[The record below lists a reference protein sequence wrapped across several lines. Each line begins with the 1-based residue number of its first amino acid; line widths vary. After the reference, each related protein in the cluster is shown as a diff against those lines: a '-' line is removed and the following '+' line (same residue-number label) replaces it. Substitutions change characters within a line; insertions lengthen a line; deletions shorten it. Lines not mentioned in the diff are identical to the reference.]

1 MIYKGALS
9 ALIEREP
16 RIVIEGVDPGRP
28 ELLVTF
34 TPAARPR
41 SISATLPAGKVF
53 ISSALTE
60 ATEVATSLLR

>member
-1 MIYKGALS
+1 M
-9 ALIEREP
+9 
-16 RIVIEGVDPGRP
+16 VIEGVDPGRP

-41 SISATLPAGKVF
+41 NMSATFPAGNVL